1 MVRDLSC
8 FSLVFLFFLCIIISV
23 VVPGF
28 CRVFTILPTVVPEG
42 SMRVIRS
49 MVLELSP
56 VTFGEIR
63 GSVYAEY
70 KLRVLDQINGK
81 HFERTG
87 MSTLFFLLQLLPNL
101 PTKSMSNVVLKK
113 SS

>member
-1 MVRDLSC
+1 
-8 FSLVFLFFLCIIISV
+8 
-23 VVPGF
+23 
-28 CRVFTILPTVVPEG
+28 
-42 SMRVIRS
+42 

-87 MSTLFFLLQLLPNL
+87 MSTLFFFVAIVTKYDM

-113 SS
+113 IELNV